1 MPHTKSLLAVIV
13 AVGLGTGAALAAP
26 AVELADG
33 GATIVYRA
41 QAGDTASAI
50 ATALGVPPEQ
60 LAAFLRANGVR
71 DAERIPL
78 GFAFRVPNPAI
89 TRATAAEARAV
100 AAEKERT
107 ALAAQLRAAERA
119 LAVARE
125 GATFIEADR
134 ARLATLETRWSVA
147 LWALVAGGVLL
158 AGALAVTGAALRRER
173 RASAWARALSL
184 DLDEKRRQALA
195 ERQQSARRIVELEDR
210 LRHPDLRGS
219 TRVVLD
225 ESA

>member
-1 MPHTKSLLAVIV
+1 MPHTKSLLAVVV
-13 AVGLGTGAALAAP
+13 ALGLGATAAFAAP

-50 ATALGVPPEQ
+50 AAALGVAPDQ
-60 LAAFLRANGVR
+60 IGRFLGDNGVK
-71 DAERIPL
+71 DAGRIPL
-78 GFAFRVPNPAI
+78 GFPFRVPNPA
-89 TRATAAEARAV
+89 TARATAAEARAA
-100 AAEKERT
+100 AAEAERGT
-107 ALAAQLRAAERA
+107 LAQRLRAAERA
-119 LAVARE
+119 LVVARE
-125 GATFIEADR
+125 GVTFVEADR
-134 ARLATLETRWSVA
+134 ARLAALETRWSVA
-147 LWALVAGGVLL
+147 LWALVVGGLLL
-158 AGALAVTGAALRRER
+158 AGSLAVTVAALGRER
-173 RASAWARALSL
+173 RASAWARSLAL
-184 DLDEKRRQALA
+184 DLDDKRRAALA